1 MDKYLAIII
10 CNKSYSTDVITVA
23 RNHGAKGGTVLDG
36 RGTANDQDMMFF
48 QKYIQREK
56 EVIFIVLDKSNKDD
70 IVNTIDKELGPKT
83 DAHALSVVLNV
94 ESLNGFQNLM

>member
-1 MDKYLAIII
+1 MDKYLTIII
-10 CNKSYSTDVITVA
+10 CNKGYSTDVITVA

-56 EVIFIVLDKSNKDD
+56 EVIFSRRKKFEIDPGGNQRSIKNIKNKNKS
-70 IVNTIDKELGPKT
+70 
-83 DAHALSVVLNV
+83 LSPIFREN
-94 ESLNGFQNLM
+94 